1 LLSDYATKPA
11 DISDTVWC
19 LEWGKAHGS
28 LSVNSVRS
36 QISAARCDGRVRQ
49 RIHESTYPVY
59 NNPLTLE
66 GDALVLPDLEMP
78 FHSADFVNRCLD
90 LADKWNIKQA
100 ILAGDVL
107 HFDSL
112 SGWEPAWTNDNP
124 GGLTADA
131 ESALMQFAKTLPAKR
146 QGEMMGLIGDIGQKS
161 EQDGVSTEL
170 SVARREL
177 KRLAEQFD
185 RIDFVLGNH
194 CGRLLRAM
202 GTAMNPKELL
212 RLLETDD
219 KWRIAEYYFSYLDTV
234 NGRFQIEHPKN
245 AGKFSAS
252 KLSSKYLCHI
262 IMAHSHQLN
271 FTFDPSGKYYAVE
284 AGCCVDE
291 NRLPYCS
298 QRHNISPSHILGAV
312 IIKDGYPYLLHKGTN
327 WDHLSK
333 WKP

>member
-19 LEWGKAHGS
+19 LEWGKAHGD

-59 NNPLTLE
+59 DNPLVIE
-66 GDALVLPDLEMP
+66 GDALVLPDLELP
-78 FHSADFVNRCLD
+78 FQSYEFVNRCLD

-112 SGWEPAWTNDNP
+112 SGWEPAWTKENK
-124 GGLTADA
+124 GGLN
-131 ESALMQFAKTLPAKR
+131 ESEEKELMDFAKTLPSKK
-146 QGEMMGLIGDIGQKS
+146 QGELMEKIGNLGLRT

-185 RIDFVLGNH
+185 RINYLLGNH
-194 CGRLLRAM
+194 EGRLLRAM
-202 GTAMNPKELL
+202 GTAMNPQELL
-212 RLLETDD
+212 RLLETGE
-219 KWRIAEYYFSYLDTV
+219 KWKISPFYFGYLETV
-234 NGRFQIEHPKN
+234 SGRFQVEHPKN
-245 AGKFSAS
+245 TAKFSAS
-252 KLSSKYLCHI
+252 KLVSKYMCSVLMC
-262 IMAHSHQLN
+262 HSHQLSY
-271 FTFDPSGKYYAVE
+271 TFDPSGKYYAIE
-284 AGCCVDE
+284 MGCCVDE
-291 NRLPYCS
+291 NRLPYAS
-298 QRHNISPSHILGAV
+298 QRHNISPMHALGAV
-312 IIKDGYPYLLHKGTN
+312 IVRDGVPWLLHARV
-327 WDHLSK
+327 D
-333 WKP
+333 WKRLMA